1 MGVVAGPT
9 NTRFA
14 VAVHVLTYLA
24 GVEERAVSSDE
35 LSASTN
41 VNPVYVRRVLGP
53 LRDAG
58 LVRSRPGPHGGWE
71 LTIDARNLPLS
82 RVWQLM
88 QDGHAVLGLHGPD
101 PACAVG
107 RRVQAA
113 LVALDSRVAG
123 AVTAELEQVTLHD
136 LLVEESSPV
145 RPRV

>member
-1 MGVVAGPT
+1 MAGPS

-24 GVEERAVSSDE
+24 GVEERAASSDE
-35 LSASTN
+35 LSGSTN

-58 LVRSRPGPHGGWE
+58 LVRSRPGPRGGWE
-71 LTIDARNLPLS
+71 LAVAARDLPLS

-88 QDGHAVLGLHGPD
+88 QDGQAVLGMHGPD

-107 RRVQAA
+107 QRVQAA
-113 LVALDSRVAG
+113 LVALDGRVAG
-123 AVTAELEQVTLHD
+123 AIAAELEQLTVHD
-136 LLVEESSPV
+136 LLVAEPSPA
-145 RPRV
+145 RPAAPSR